1 MQNYVFMTDSDSD
14 LPLEL
19 KQQYDIPVVY
29 MPYSL
34 DGKEYFDDLGQS
46 LNHKSFYDKMRA
58 GSQPTTS
65 ALNETVYMEYFEPIL
80 SSGRDLLFAA
90 FSSQLSATI
99 QAIYA
104 AREELLKQY
113 PERKFIVVDTLSIS
127 APQTILVL
135 KAHEMYRAGKPMEEV
150 AQWLEDNKLR
160 AQAWFTVDDLKYL
173 QRGGRISATAAALGT
188 LLDLKPILTETLE
201 GKLAAAGKV
210 RGRRK
215 AMSYILE
222 KAVENVADQ
231 KEAMGIILH
240 ADAMDDAQKLRQMLV
255 EKLPEMDIRIYP
267 VGPVIGTHAGPGTI
281 AFCFLGK
288 KREIGFI
295 RRLFHANR
303 RQSLYL
309 KEKFRS
315 APALRKQMRMRSFSA
330 KSTVLPNLGEGIAF
344 SPYLC
349 YNKNVTFY
357 FAERSGGILWIS
369 LLVVRYPASRHSR
382 YAGVFER
389 KECLI
394 FHDA

>member
-29 MPYSL
+29 MPYSM

-150 AQWLEDNKLR
+150 ARWLEDNKLR

-240 ADAMDDAQKLRQMLV
+240 ADAMTMPRSCAKCWWRSCRRWISASTPSAPSLART
-255 EKLPEMDIRIYP
+255 PAP
-267 VGPVIGTHAGPGTI
+267 V
-281 AFCFLGK
+281 
-288 KREIGFI
+288 
-295 RRLFHANR
+295 RL
-303 RQSLYL
+303 
-309 KEKFRS
+309 RS
-315 APALRKQMRMRSFSA
+315 ASSA
-330 KSTVLPNLGEGIAF
+330 KSAKFDLSAVCSTRTGGNLYI
-344 SPYLC
+344 
-349 YNKNVTFY
+349 
-357 FAERSGGILWIS
+357 
-369 LLVVRYPASRHSR
+369 
-382 YAGVFER
+382 
-389 KECLI
+389 
-394 FHDA
+394 